1 MVLPEPVLA
10 FKLLGSAG
18 LSQKKRQLVLTA
30 TSTLDFSSMKS
41 ALKRILGGST
51 VSNTGNINVKEELVY
66 LTSYG
71 SSTCFKRSRVI
82 GKDSKTTKK
91 TNAAIWYL

>member
-41 ALKRILGGST
+41 ALKRIFGGALSVIQET
-51 VSNTGNINVKEELVY
+51 VMLRRN
-66 LTSYG
+66 
-71 SSTCFKRSRVI
+71 
-82 GKDSKTTKK
+82 
-91 TNAAIWYL
+91 